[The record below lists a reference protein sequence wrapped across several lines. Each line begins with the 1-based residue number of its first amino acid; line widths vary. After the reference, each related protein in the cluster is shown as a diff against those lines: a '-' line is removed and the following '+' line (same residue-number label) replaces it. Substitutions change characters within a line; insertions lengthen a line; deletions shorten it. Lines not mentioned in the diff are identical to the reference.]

1 MTLLRTSA
9 GKCQQPI
16 LHVLD
21 KRLAAPAGE
30 LPANSE
36 GTALTRSSAASQL
49 DQINHLVQH
58 GARLLG
64 VVLED
69 EGRREVG
76 QDHRL
81 VLLLARTQALRGVL
95 KRCLGSRGV
104 VQAKK
109 AGADEAAELFPAKD
123 SEHWVVGGDLRQ
135 VVVGALQE
143 LPGLPLLTNQRMRL
157 GGEGRRPAGNNVT
170 RAICCRV
177 VACSA
182 RYSPF

>member
-9 GKCQQPI
+9 GKRQQPI

-21 KRLAAPAGE
+21 KRLAAPVGE

-36 GTALTRSSAASQL
+36 GTALTRGSTASQL
-49 DQINHLVQH
+49 DQIDHLVQH

-81 VLLLARTQALRGVL
+81 VLLLAGTEAPGGILERR
-95 KRCLGSRGV
+95 LGARGV
-104 VQAKK
+104 VQAKM
-109 AGADEAAELFPAKD
+109 ASTDEPAELFPAKTPNIG
-123 SEHWVVGGDLRQ
+123 S
-135 VVVGALQE
+135 
-143 LPGLPLLTNQRMRL
+143 
-157 GGEGRRPAGNNVT
+157 
-170 RAICCRV
+170 
-177 VACSA
+177 SA
-182 RYSPF
+182 AAFDR

>member
-1 MTLLRTSA
+1 MCCGVAATPSEERRSDNNAPPSTRTSLDTAKTSMTLLRTSA

-36 GTALTRSSAASQL
+36 GTALAGGAAGQL

-69 EGRREVG
+69 EGRREVS

-81 VLLLARTQALRGVL
+81 VLLLAGTEAPGGLL
-95 KRCLGSRGV
+95 KRCLGACGV
-104 VQAKK
+104 VQAKM
-109 AGADEAAELFPAKD
+109 A
-123 SEHWVVGGDLRQ
+123 S
-135 VVVGALQE
+135 
-143 LPGLPLLTNQRMRL
+143 
-157 GGEGRRPAGNNVT
+157 
-170 RAICCRV
+170 
-177 VACSA
+177 
-182 RYSPF
+182 